1 MQSYCCFVVGNIT
14 FKQWLARK
22 PGSNVLS
29 TNSDTQ
35 STQIYMYP
43 LQPKRIKLKKI
54 YSSIVV
60 IYENGNCAFFLLLI
74 GWRSITYDLAP
85 GNTRKFI

>member
-60 IYENGNCAFFLLLI
+60 IYENGN
-74 GWRSITYDLAP
+74 
-85 GNTRKFI
+85 